1 MKKILRYLMFGG
13 LAIGLLI
20 SLGLVNKRYDERH
33 CSGVRVFIENEYQN
47 YFISENDVMELLSNQ
62 GHDKLVG
69 VPISQID
76 LREMERRVL
85 DHKFIHRAE
94 AFKDHSGQL
103 NVRVYQ
109 SRPLARIIN
118 GKIADKYISDLGNI
132 LPVSSRYTARVVLIG
147 GEYGH
152 RFNVENILEDDYG
165 KDLFAMLQF
174 IEQEPFWKAQVAQLN
189 IDTKGE
195 ITIYPQVGKQIIEF
209 GRPEDIERKF
219 ARLRLFYDEIL
230 PAKGWNYYSKVN
242 VKFQKQIICE

>member
-1 MKKILRYLMFGG
+1 MKKILKYLMFGA
-13 LAIGLLI
+13 LAMGLLI
-20 SLGLVNKRYDERH
+20 SLGLVNMRYDEKH
-33 CSGVRVFIENEYQN
+33 CSGVRIFIENEYQN
-47 YFISENDVMELLSNQ
+47 YFITDNDVMELLTNQ
-62 GHDKLVG
+62 GYDKLVG

-76 LREMERRVL
+76 LREIERRVL
-85 DHKFIHRAE
+85 EHKFIHRAE

-118 GKIADKYISDLGNI
+118 GKIADRYISDLGKI
-132 LPVSSRYTARVVLIG
+132 LPVSSRYTARVLLIG
-147 GEYGH
+147 GELGN
-152 RFNVENILEDDYG
+152 RFNVENMLDDHYG
-165 KDLFAMLQF
+165 KDLFTMIQF
-174 IEQEPFWKAQVAQLN
+174 IEQEPFWKAQIAQLN
-189 IDTKGE
+189 IDKKGE

-230 PAKGWNYYSKVN
+230 PAKGWNHYSKVN